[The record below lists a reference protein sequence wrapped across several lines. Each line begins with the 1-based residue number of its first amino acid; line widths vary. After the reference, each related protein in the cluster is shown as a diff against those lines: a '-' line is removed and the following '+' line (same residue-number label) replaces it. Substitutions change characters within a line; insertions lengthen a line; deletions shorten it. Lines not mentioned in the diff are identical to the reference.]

1 MIVGFFML
9 ILGVLLGLYAGYRFT
24 AAELEAAKKGQ
35 HIDYK
40 QRWLEAVKLLQDE
53 EKITPEQLKEITAL
67 PTGQGGKPARV
78 EADTN
83 HGRFT
88 AYQQMLLTL
97 PPGAR
102 EDEEENRLEHGQA
115 PVDPL
120 TNLPPGVFVDM
131 MQRRREYGYFND

>member
-1 MIVGFFML
+1 MIALFIGL

-67 PTGQGGKPARV
+67 PTSRCCSRSRRARV
-78 EADTN
+78 
-83 HGRFT
+83 R
-88 AYQQMLLTL
+88 M
-97 PPGAR
+97 
-102 EDEEENRLEHGQA
+102 
-115 PVDPL
+115 
-120 TNLPPGVFVDM
+120 
-131 MQRRREYGYFND
+131 RRRTASNTAKPRWTR